1 MELFICISVNM
12 YEYAQYMIQSFIH
25 FCFYILKVNISL
37 EDAIDHG
44 SVNRASEKTTLNQK
58 RCMQTYSMK
67 IKK

>member
-44 SVNRASEKTTLNQK
+44 SVNRASKKTTLNQK
-58 RCMQTYSMK
+58 CCMQTYSMK